1 MVLRAVLVDP
11 RDVTV
16 EESEPTYRVYFWS
29 EGGGHCREYDVTG
42 ADDVE
47 GVTAWAD
54 ANVQDGEI
62 YILGVRWVET
72 FTPPGSDVRSVPFIR
87 LRGNPSPGQSVGT
100 RRG

>member
-1 MVLRAVLVDP
+1 MVLRAVFVDP

-29 EGGGHCREYDVTG
+29 EDGGHCRDYDVTG

-62 YILGVRWVET
+62 YILGVRGWRRSRLPGAT
-72 FTPPGSDVRSVPFIR
+72 FPPWPSSASGAT
-87 LRGNPSPGQSVGT
+87 LRRDN
-100 RRG
+100 R